1 MAVRRRFTL
10 EFKLA
15 VVREYLAGG
24 VSRAALAR
32 QYDVAPGQ
40 IQAWQKRYKQGRL
53 SDQPADNGAS
63 HARIAELERMVGQL
77 TMEKELSKKA
87 AAWAQQPRSEDSSV
101 ISGPDS
107 PRSDRVSVLSRAA
120 GCLVSESDR
129 LGTVAAAGCATDLR
143 GAESRHRLP
152 ASIGWLHSALG
163 YRSPEQFEQSITQTQ
178 DSLHHSYQIC
188 PT

>member
-1 MAVRRRFTL
+1 MAVRRRFTQ

-15 VVREYLAGG
+15 VVREYLAEG
-24 VSRAALAR
+24 VRRAALAR

-152 ASIGWLHSALG
+152 ASIGWLHSPL
-163 YRSPEQFEQSITQTQ
+163 
-178 DSLHHSYQIC
+178 
-188 PT
+188 

>member
-1 MAVRRRFTL
+1 MAVRRRFTQ

-40 IQAWQKRYKQGRL
+40 IQAWQKRYKQ
-53 SDQPADNGAS
+53 
-63 HARIAELERMVGQL
+63 
-77 TMEKELSKKA
+77 LSKKA

-152 ASIGWLHSALG
+152 ASIGWLHSPL
-163 YRSPEQFEQSITQTQ
+163 
-178 DSLHHSYQIC
+178 
-188 PT
+188 